1 MIRKL
6 NVLILLVAVAGVVGL
21 VVAMNQSAQT
31 DGIRISGKV
40 IEIFGQGY
48 TLEKLAADVAEL
60 AQEGGKFEAA
70 DVFTYNAE
78 AREGFSKA
86 TMVIRGSLQ
95 IGDPEDRRKGETLVL
110 DTVVCGDLRL
120 EVARGGVLKLFHS
133 DVKTGS
139 EELTADQ
146 CSRGYALIVD
156 GTLKAAD
163 SRFLYMSGTRSQTAR
178 GSAIV
183 DLERVIFALCD
194 GCAFRTVEV
203 DGKGLNI
210 RDSKFSC
217 EGQFGVIIE
226 GSGGGPVV
234 LRRCQLSGIMADL
247 ALRNGRTDVE
257 LIDCRFSP
265 TKVKFFHRRGR
276 VAVRWTVKA
285 KVVAEGTDEPVVGAT
300 VTATG
305 SGKGGSE
312 TVEATT
318 GADGTC
324 SLVLTEY
331 VASPEL
337 PVPQPEVNGV
347 TPHRLV
353 VRSAAGKP
361 LVELPAYSAQSP
373 NAELVLTVPA
383 QALAASR

>member
-6 NVLILLVAVAGVVGL
+6 NVVILLAAVAGIVGL
-21 VVAMNQSAQT
+21 VVAMNQSVQT
-31 DGIRISGKV
+31 GGIRISGKV
-40 IEIFGQGY
+40 IEVFGQDY
-48 TLEKLAADVAEL
+48 TLAKLAADVATL

-70 DVFTYNAE
+70 DVFTYHAE
-78 AREGFSKA
+78 RREGFSKA
-86 TMVIRGSLQ
+86 TIVIRGSLR
-95 IGDPEDRRKGETLVL
+95 IGDPSDRKLGETLVL

-120 EVARGGVLKLFHS
+120 EVARGGTLELFHS

-139 EELTADQ
+139 EQLTADQ

-163 SRFLYMSGTRSQTAR
+163 SRLLYMSGTRSQTAR
-178 GSAIV
+178 GAATV
-183 DLERVIFALCD
+183 DLERVIFALSD
-194 GCAFRTVEV
+194 GCAFRMVEA

-226 GSGGGPVV
+226 GSGGKPVV
-234 LRRCQLSGIMADL
+234 LRRCQLSGTMADL
-247 ALRNGRTDVE
+247 ALRNGRTDVA
-257 LIDCRFSP
+257 LVDCRFSP
-265 TKVKFFHRRGR
+265 TKVLFFYKRGR

-312 TVEATT
+312 IAEATT
-318 GADGTC
+318 GPDGTC
-324 SLVLTEY
+324 ELVLTEY
-331 VASPEL
+331 VATPESPI
-337 PVPQPEVNGV
+337 PQPEVNGV

-361 LVELPAYSAQSP
+361 LAELPAYSAQSP
-373 NAELVLTVPA
+373 NAELTLTVPA
-383 QALAASR
+383 KALAASR